1 MASITFGSTAGSR
14 PYGVLTVTQSSQNIA
29 NNTTTV
35 SYSLV
40 LKRPSKINSS
50 ASKSWSVTING
61 TKFSGS
67 GSIGGS
73 GNKTLLSGTHTITH
87 NSDGTKSISFSAS
100 IGLSITWSGSSLG
113 TISGSGSMTL
123 STIARATQPSTNLSA
138 QAFGSAITIN
148 TPRASSGFT
157 HNLYYNFVTSGD
169 VLIASGV
176 GTSYTWTI
184 PLALMNYIPNSTTS
198 WITIKCNTYNGST
211 YIGQKT
217 CTFDLSVPSSIVPSI
232 SSIGISE
239 ATAGLAAKFGAY
251 IQNKST
257 LKVSVNA
264 AGAYSSTI
272 KSYSTSVTGSNG
284 GTAQSFTTG
293 ILSQSGTVTIIST
306 ITDSRGRNASKSTT
320 ISVLAYNNPYISKFF
335 VERCDSNG
343 TVNSEGLYLKC
354 TLSFS
359 IVSLNSKNNKS
370 VSIQYKLESQGV
382 DQYKTLTTYTDVYSV
397 NDRTYVSTV
406 QFSVDESY
414 SIRLVVSD
422 YFGSSQV
429 ETRLNTSPTILNF
442 DPDGFGIGVGTVA
455 ETNKFKVAYP
465 SEFMSDVDIEGSL
478 LVTDA
483 SSFLG
488 PLQIPNRIT
497 GNNIPLAGSGLNN
510 GNSEI
515 GSNITEVS
523 KFPSFIGTITRS
535 GGWLN
540 LISCRH
546 RNGAGDGT
554 LYGMALYS
562 GLTHD
567 DSLYF
572 RHQSNGSWLTER
584 KIMDSSN
591 YNSIMDSGW
600 QDCTYQT
607 GFTRYS
613 NAQAPLQ
620 VRRIG
625 NIVHLR
631 GSVRRVGAITPSSET
646 STAIGRMPSGYAPAY
661 TENFI
666 CQGSMANRFLLSVNA
681 NGYLYIARYT
691 DSTTA
696 NEQVPDSA
704 WLNCYATW
712 FLG

>member
-1 MASITFGSTAGSR
+1 MASINFGSTSGNR
-14 PYGVLTVTQSSQNIA
+14 PYGTLTVTQTSQNIA
-29 NNTTTV
+29 NNTSTI

-40 LKRPSKINSS
+40 LHRPSNVSSS
-50 ASKSWSVTING
+50 ASKSWSCTING
-61 TKFSGS
+61 VTHSGS

-73 GNKTLLSGTHTITH
+73 GNKTLLSGTQTISH

-100 IGLSITWSGSSLG
+100 IGLAITWSGNYIG
-113 TISGSGSMTL
+113 TISGSGSMNLT
-123 STIARATQPSTNLSA
+123 TIARATQPNTNLSS

-176 GTSYTWTI
+176 GTSYVWTI
-184 PLALMNYIPNSTTS
+184 PLSLMNYIPNSTTS

-217 CTFDLSVPSSIVPSI
+217 CRFDLSVPSSIVPSI

-239 ATAGLAAKFGAY
+239 ATANLAAKFGAY

-293 ILSQSGTVTIIST
+293 ILSQSGTVTITST

-442 DPDGFGIGVGTVA
+442 DPDGVGIGVGTVA

-465 SEFMSDVDIEGSL
+465 SEFVKDVDIGDVSISSDGYVGGIKAINGGPIGLAL
-478 LVTDA
+478 LSFRRKLGDNENLNDIVQPGYYHQNTDA
-483 SSFLG
+483 SA
-488 PLQIPNRIT
+488 QT
-497 GNNIPLAGSGLNN
+497 
-510 GNSEI
+510 
-515 GSNITEVS
+515 GSNYPVKNAGMLYVTNAS
-523 KFPSFIGTITRS
+523 ASDTIPAQWGFAYQYYHSYADNTLWIRRWYNTS
-535 GGWLN
+535 WSSWSCLN
-540 LISCRH
+540 R
-546 RNGAGDGT
+546 
-554 LYGMALYS
+554 
-562 GLTHD
+562 
-567 DSLYF
+567 
-572 RHQSNGSWLTER
+572 
-584 KIMDSSN
+584 
-591 YNSIMDSGW
+591 DSGW
-600 QDCTYQT
+600 VDCSYAS

-613 NAQAPLQ
+613 TSQAGLQ
-620 VRRIG
+620 VRKIG

-631 GSVRRVGAITPSSET
+631 GAVKRVGSITPSGKVI
-646 STAIGRMPSGYAPAY
+646 IGTMPSGYAPTSY
-661 TENFI
+661 WETFV
-666 CQGSMANRFLLSVNA
+666 CHGSGANKFLLVIDT
-681 NGYLYIARYT
+681 NGTIGIERYT
-691 DSTTA
+691 DSTSA
-696 NEQVPDSA
+696 NETITDGA

-712 FLG
+712 FIN